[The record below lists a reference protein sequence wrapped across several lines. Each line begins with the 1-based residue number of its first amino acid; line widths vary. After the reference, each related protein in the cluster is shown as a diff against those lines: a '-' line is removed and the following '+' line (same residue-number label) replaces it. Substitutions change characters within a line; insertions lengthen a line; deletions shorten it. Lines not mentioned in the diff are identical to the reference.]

1 MIKKKFKEARGGIL
15 FIDEAYALCD
25 AYEHGFGDEAINTL
39 VQEMENHRDD
49 VIVIFAGY
57 PEPMKQFL
65 DRNPGMKSRIAFQV
79 EFEDYSVDVLC
90 DITKLMV
97 SKKQMTITDAAMEK
111 LRARY
116 AGVKG
121 SKDYGNGR
129 FVRKMLEEAE
139 MNLAERVSRLNESD
153 LTTSLI
159 TTLEECDIPKMPSM
173 AKTEMKKIGFAISA

>member
-1 MIKKKFKEARGGIL
+1 MVL
-15 FIDEAYALCD
+15 IDEAYALCD

-79 EFEDYSVDVLC
+79 EFEDYSVDELC

-111 LRARY
+111 LRASY
-116 AGVKG
+116 ASVKG

-139 MNLAERVSRLNESD
+139 MNLAERVSQLNESD